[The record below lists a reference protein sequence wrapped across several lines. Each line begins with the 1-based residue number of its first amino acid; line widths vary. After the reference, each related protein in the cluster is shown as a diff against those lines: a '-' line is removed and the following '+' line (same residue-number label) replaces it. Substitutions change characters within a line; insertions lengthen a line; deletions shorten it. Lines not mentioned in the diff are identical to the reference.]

1 MSTTPIDYEALA
13 KQNGA
18 ISYAPA
24 TKPIANGKMDYAAL
38 AKQHG
43 AIASQPATPNP
54 YQAAADRVPSSAGTS
69 MSAGPPKPEA
79 DQPSFWHR
87 FAAAVGL
94 PTSQGETTTAV
105 QNVLTPQPEAGAT
118 GLLKAEESLPVLGS
132 DFRAR
137 AALARQ
143 GRPTAAIPLLG
154 PAIANFVDSTVGDK
168 PDTATALGAGVN
180 VAGQALGLKG
190 MMMPKA
196 PMEGLSSVPTK
207 SPAANIL
214 PKHVEALT
222 GLIEDKGGTV
232 DPHET
237 ATAALPHLRET
248 AVRMKVDPSQLNG
261 REAGQATLKVA
272 EQAVHDTQDEFN
284 TIKKPYENVLVD
296 QKPIADAYRAA
307 ITPEL
312 LANEPKVATALE
324 KQAKKFDQPAP
335 LEQLNQFRTR
345 MNNQLDAFEKRGQ
358 TAQIMSD
365 IETKAMKAAANA
377 ARDVEYSTVGRLSG
391 LDPEYVR
398 ALKQKEG
405 SLIEAKSSLTK
416 EYNRASGDQGEAA
429 SKGIREKVANTYPSP
444 RGVKHAGIRELIG
457 PKPIDVLNNRI
468 QKMFSDM
475 GTASSLPKYQQVM
488 PPEAPQP
495 QGGPSGPLPG
505 GEDAIEEAT
514 RGGPG
519 VQPPVAP
526 DTSQTFVRPSRM
538 GTQQGIADQVTA
550 AKSGKGATADLSRVD
565 QHKMAKEAMGQEVQ
579 QPVSPAYS
587 YTPVDTSKPVSSRF
601 YHGTKAELSSIG
613 EADPEQYG
621 QVGAK
626 YGAGLYLTDNPEV
639 AAGYAATKGKGAVG
653 RIAPA
658 DLNNAKLINL
668 DKPLPPNV
676 QEVFDQV
683 KVHYG
688 DEVVPRTGATGK
700 EVFAKLQEDMADG
713 LLTEGDAQD
722 IYADL
727 AIKLKDKGYDG
738 FLHKGGD
745 FKGKQYGPHNVAI
758 VFPTFDPANPISN
771 VVKPPQ
777 DTGVFSQLKQPVAP
791 STVANGQ
798 ITQAHVDAENA
809 FYTQAR
815 AELGANAEPSAVLAR
830 AQALKVEHVA
840 KGAPA
845 PTTPVPPTLTQK
857 MQAQLLPKLKRVEMP
872 SGGPQSASGGSRQSQ
887 AALIML
893 QAKQGLISPSEAD
906 SRIQKLVGSQ
916 ARRTV
921 RMPVRPD

>member
-1 MSTTPIDYEALA
+1 MSQTQTSDVIEGLPP
-13 KQNGA
+13 GA
-18 ISYAPA
+18 IL
-24 TKPIANGKMDYAAL
+24 KPL
-38 AKQHG
+38 PKQLVEGLPPG
-43 AIASQPATPNP
+43 AILKAIDKSQSTQTAPPPVAPIPILEGYQKTGSAILNFGKNLASTVGGMLPNVAPGPTDILTGAANAVSGGIESFEKAGAEGKAARETPSLP
-54 YQAAADRVPSSAGTS
+54 VAAAHRVGQAGYT
-69 MSAGPPKPEA
+69 
-79 DQPSFWHR
+79 
-87 FAAAVGL
+87 
-94 PTSQGETTTAV
+94 
-105 QNVLTPQPEAGAT
+105 AT
-118 GLLKAEESLPVLGS
+118 GLLAPLGGKAIEGAGEQIGRGDISGGLG
-132 DFRAR
+132 
-137 AALARQ
+137 
-143 GRPTAAIPLLG
+143 TAAGLLA
-154 PAIANFVDSTVGDK
+154 P
-168 PDTATALGAGVN
+168 
-180 VAGQALGLKG
+180 VAAAHL
-190 MMMPKA
+190 A
-196 PMEGLSSVPTK
+196 PSAKLA
-207 SPAANIL
+207 PAADVL

-248 AVRMKVDPSQLNG
+248 AVRMKVDPSQMKG

-272 EQAVHDTQDEFN
+272 EQAVRDTQNEFN

-312 LANEPKVATALE
+312 LANEPSVATALE

-416 EYNRASGDQGEAA
+416 EYNRASGNQGEAA

-468 QKMFSDM
+468 QAMFADM
-475 GTASSLPKYQQVM
+475 GTASSLPEYQQVM

-495 QGGPSGPLPG
+495 QGGSSGPLPG

-519 VQPPVAP
+519 VQPPAAP

-538 GTQQGIADQVTA
+538 GTQQGIADQVVA
-550 AKSGKGATADLSRVD
+550 AKSGKSTADMSRVD

-601 YHGTKAELSSIG
+601 YHGTKAGLSSIG

-845 PTTPVPPTLTQK
+845 PTTPVPPTVRPTLTQR
-857 MQAQLLPKLKRVEMP
+857 MQAQPLPKLKRVEMP

-906 SRIQKLVGSQ
+906 SRIQKLVGSGG
-916 ARRTV
+916 RRTM
-921 RMPVRPD
+921 RMPVRAD

>member
-1 MSTTPIDYEALA
+1 MSQTQTSDVIEGLPP
-13 KQNGA
+13 GA
-18 ISYAPA
+18 IL
-24 TKPIANGKMDYAAL
+24 KPL
-38 AKQHG
+38 PKQLVEGLPPG
-43 AIASQPATPNP
+43 AILKAIDKSQSTQTAPPPVAPIPILEGYQKTGAAIVDAGKNFLSAFGYNP
-54 YQAAADRVPSSAGTS
+54 EARQAAEQKTQG
-69 MSAGPPKPEA
+69 MSPLQEGL
-79 DQPSFWHR
+79 
-87 FAAAVGL
+87 AATA
-94 PTSQGETTTAV
+94 PHPIEMIKNAATAV
-105 QNVLTPQPEAGAT
+105 AHEFQKGSEEGKASLTAAQQGDVKGVLAHTVGQVGHAGAT
-118 GLLKAEESLPVLGS
+118 LMAPIAGEGPSKAGEQYGSGDISGGLGTT
-132 DFRAR
+132 
-137 AALARQ
+137 AALLA
-143 GRPTAAIPLLG
+143 P
-154 PAIANFVDSTVGDK
+154 IA
-168 PDTATALGAGVN
+168 
-180 VAGQALGLKG
+180 
-190 MMMPKA
+190 
-196 PMEGLSSVPTK
+196 LSHM
-207 SPAANIL
+207 L
-214 PKHVEALT
+214 PKGARPAGEVQPAHVEALT

-248 AVRMKVDPSQLNG
+248 AVRMKVDPSKLQG

-272 EQAVHDTQDEFN
+272 EQAVRDTQNEFN

-312 LANEPKVATALE
+312 LANEPSVAVALK
-324 KQAKKFDQPAP
+324 KQAKKFDQPTP

-416 EYNRASGDQGEAA
+416 EYNRASGDQGEAT

-468 QKMFSDM
+468 QKMFADM
-475 GTASSLPKYQQVM
+475 GTASPLPEYQQVM

-519 VQPPVAP
+519 MQPPVAP

-538 GTQQGIADQVTA
+538 GTQQGIADQVVA
-550 AKSGKGATADLSRVD
+550 AKSGKSTTDLSRVD
-565 QHKMAKEAMGQEVQ
+565 QHKMAKEAMGQELQ
-579 QPVSPAYS
+579 SP
-587 YTPVDTSKPVSSRF
+587 
-601 YHGTKAELSSIG
+601 
-613 EADPEQYG
+613 
-621 QVGAK
+621 
-626 YGAGLYLTDNPEV
+626 
-639 AAGYAATKGKGAVG
+639 
-653 RIAPA
+653 
-658 DLNNAKLINL
+658 
-668 DKPLPPNV
+668 
-676 QEVFDQV
+676 
-683 KVHYG
+683 
-688 DEVVPRTGATGK
+688 
-700 EVFAKLQEDMADG
+700 
-713 LLTEGDAQD
+713 
-722 IYADL
+722 
-727 AIKLKDKGYDG
+727 
-738 FLHKGGD
+738 
-745 FKGKQYGPHNVAI
+745 
-758 VFPTFDPANPISN
+758 
-771 VVKPPQ
+771 
-777 DTGVFSQLKQPVAP
+777 
-791 STVANGQ
+791 VANGQ

-845 PTTPVPPTLTQK
+845 PTTPVPSTVRPTLTHPAPSWVTEQRGNWFSTDQARAQGYAREGGNLKFVDVPKSVADATDTSMPGRAENVLPSVWSAKAQPLSADTPAPATGMVRLFRGEAKPTLTQR
-857 MQAQLLPKLKRVEMP
+857 MQAQPLPKLKRVEMP
-872 SGGPQSASGGSRQSQ
+872 SGGPQSASGASRQSQ

-893 QAKQGLISPSEAD
+893 QAKNGQITPAEAD

-921 RMPVRPD
+921 RMLVRPD